1 MHLRATGLE
10 RVRYESRYA
19 RYAFSTNHESSRK
32 LDSLMMFDYL
42 IVSLF
47 QIWCPSPPFGFTHG
61 IAKDE
66 VSIDDLFL
74 GFAWILFSLIG
85 SDVGG
90 PSTGQFTFR
99 IWGQGKTYFCI
110 FFGI

>member
-1 MHLRATGLE
+1 MT
-10 RVRYESRYA
+10 
-19 RYAFSTNHESSRK
+19 
-32 LDSLMMFDYL
+32 FDYL